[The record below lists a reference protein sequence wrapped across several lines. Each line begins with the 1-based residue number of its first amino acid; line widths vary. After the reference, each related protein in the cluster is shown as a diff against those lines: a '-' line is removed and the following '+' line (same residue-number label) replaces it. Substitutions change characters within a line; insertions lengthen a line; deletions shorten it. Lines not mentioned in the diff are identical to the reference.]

1 MMFLLLI
8 SLYALP
14 FQTEQT
20 LKNVYVSLVLEQAT
34 VRQGLNALEK
44 QSEYKFFYG
53 SDEFNTKRKV
63 SLTFHGNMDEA
74 LVLLLGQ
81 EITYSISGKH
91 IILKKKLILP
101 PETIPADETE
111 KSLDPPLANPTE
123 PAVNDIIGSADL
135 TISGT
140 VTNDANEPLPGVNVI
155 LKRTTVGTTTNT
167 AGVFK
172 IAVPDASAI
181 LVFSFIGY
189 QTVELSVGERTT
201 MNVMLEPDTETLDEV
216 VVVGYG
222 SVKKSDV
229 TGAVSSISK
238 KSLGDR
244 QVSSIAQ
251 LIQGQ
256 VAGVDVA
263 KGKIRIRG
271 VTSFNNTDPLYVI
284 DGFIGGNPAT

>member
-20 LKNVYVSLVLEQAT
+20 LKNVYVSIVLEQAT
-34 VRQGLNALEK
+34 VRQALNVLEK

-63 SLTFHGNMDEA
+63 SLTFHGSMDEA
-74 LVLLLGQ
+74 LALLLGQ

-101 PETIPADETE
+101 PETIAADETE
-111 KSLDPPLANPTE
+111 KHSLDPPLLIPIDPVKDNLVSP
-123 PAVNDIIGSADL
+123 DL

-216 VVVGYG
+216 
-222 SVKKSDV
+222 
-229 TGAVSSISK
+229 
-238 KSLGDR
+238 L
-244 QVSSIAQ
+244 
-251 LIQGQ
+251 
-256 VAGVDVA
+256 
-263 KGKIRIRG
+263 
-271 VTSFNNTDPLYVI
+271 VI
-284 DGFIGGNPAT
+284 GRSQALRS